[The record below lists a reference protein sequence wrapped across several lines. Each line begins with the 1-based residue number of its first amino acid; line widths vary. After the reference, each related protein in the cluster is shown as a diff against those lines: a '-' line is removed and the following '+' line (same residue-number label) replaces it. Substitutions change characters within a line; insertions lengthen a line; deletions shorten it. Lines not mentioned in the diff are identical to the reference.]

1 MKIGVIALAAYKVID
16 KSGKSIDHDG
26 IDRQLLYAVALN
38 QLLSVKP
45 ENVSVV
51 CTDVT
56 VSEADELFYPLREL
70 VISEKLEDLVL
81 VSNNELGSKNKGAGE
96 YVMCQ
101 AVLERKK
108 EWVESLDWIVYFT
121 SRHSLFD
128 PTVFDY
134 LSSFPDADAIVSNP
148 DYLLPSGEALTP
160 APNLYN
166 DMMFAMKPE
175 WFKRYIASMSP
186 EKLVEKKMSSEAN
199 LFHFVKESGLS
210 YQIALRWGLVRF
222 DYEAMEMQIV

>member
-1 MKIGVIALAAYKVID
+1 MKIGVIALAAYKVVD
-16 KSGKSIDHDG
+16 KSGKSVDFDG
-26 IDRQLLYAVALN
+26 TDRQLLYAIALD
-38 QLLSVKP
+38 QLIKVKP

-56 VSEADELFYPLREL
+56 VKGVDELFHPLREL
-70 VISEKLEDLVL
+70 VDSEKIEDLVL

-101 AVLERKK
+101 TVLERKK
-108 EWVESLDWIVYFT
+108 DWLQSLDWVVYFT

-128 PTVFDY
+128 PTIFDY
-134 LSSFPDADAIVSNP
+134 LNLNDDIDALVSNP
-148 DYLLPSGEALTP
+148 DYLLPSGESLTP
-160 APNLYN
+160 APGLYN
-166 DMMFAMKPE
+166 DMMFAMKPD

-186 EKLVEKKMSSEAN
+186 EKLVEKKMSSEQN
-199 LFHFVKESGLS
+199 LYNFVQESGLR
-210 YQIALRWGLVRF
+210 YKTALRWGLVRF